1 MIASLSRVPRPRRRN
16 SLSST
21 SVRFVSWV
29 ALAACLSSCTNIGP
43 TTIPRDRF
51 DYNSAISDSW
61 KEQTL
66 LNVVRLRYADMPM
79 FVEVASVVSGYSLE
93 SSVSL
98 GVTQDEVAGRTSS
111 LGAASGTGKYTD
123 RPTITYAPI
132 TGSNFTASFLSP
144 IPPEVVL
151 FLVQSGWPADTI
163 LNLTLDSI
171 NGLRGRKSSTSARR
185 PGDPEFFEVIGLIR
199 EIQQAGA
206 VGLQVRE
213 DDEDKRTTLLIIH
226 KSAIE
231 DAHEEAASRLRQLL
245 GIAPDDTEISIEYGY
260 LPTKQAEVA
269 MITRSVLQVIAQLA
283 FQVNVPSQHV
293 DEGRTLSTIIAD
305 DQSKT
310 PLKIHYSDTEPEEA
324 FVSVTYGDY
333 WFYIDDRDFES
344 KRVFTIV
351 MLLMSLMESGDRT
364 GLPLVTIPAG

>member
-1 MIASLSRVPRPRRRN
+1 MRRHRSLSF
-16 SLSST
+16 SL
-21 SVRFVSWV
+21 VRLLP
-29 ALAACLSSCTNIGP
+29 LAAILSGFLSGCTNIGP

-98 GVTQDEVAGRTSS
+98 GVSQDEVAGTRNT
-111 LGAASGTGKYTD
+111 LGAASGTSKYTD

-132 TGSNFTASFLSP
+132 TGSDFTASFLSP
-144 IPPEVVL
+144 IPPEIVL

-171 NGLRGRKSSTSARR
+171 NGLRSRKFAASSRR
-185 PGDPEFFEVIGLIR
+185 AGDPGFYEVVDIIR
-199 EIQQAGA
+199 EIQLAGA

-213 DDEDKRTTLLIIH
+213 DDDDKRTTLLIIH
-226 KSAIE
+226 KSAIDGE
-231 DAHEEAASRLRQLL
+231 HKESASRLRQLL
-245 GIAPDDTEISIEYGY
+245 GIAPDDVEISIEYGY

-283 FQVNVPSQHV
+283 SQVNVPLHHI
-293 DEGRTLSTIIAD
+293 DEGRTLPSVDMSGQGQWQLDIRN
-305 DQSKT
+305 SE
-310 PLKIHYSDTEPEEA
+310 TEPEGA
-324 FVSVTYGDY
+324 FVAVQYGDFWY
-333 WFYIDDRDFES
+333 YIDDRDFPS